1 MISFIL
7 KKEIWLPVVVLI
19 IVGGFVY
26 SFNLDNKLFW
36 DDDDWIINNNFVH
49 QISWDNIKFWLTHNT
64 LAGVGLKS
72 NYYRP
77 FLFFTFALNYEISG
91 IKPLAYHLTSNLIH
105 IFNGLLVFWLIGRVF
120 KRKLLAFL
128 VAVLFLI
135 HPLQTEA
142 VTYISGRGDLLVAMF
157 MLLSLILFHRAE
169 VKNESWLSI
178 KKILSVIFLVLGL
191 LSRETGIIFPVL
203 ALAFYV
209 LVLSPNHSAKAGATG
224 QAGERFIKSLKR
236 GLVKIWPYFAVVVT
250 YGILRLSVLNFL
262 NTLNFYLKPDIYSEN
277 LDVRIFTFLPILWEY
292 LKLLII
298 PTGLHME
305 RGGIVYTSLFQWPV
319 WPVFLGLI
327 GLLFWLRWLYKK
339 NLVHK
344 FTTSHLVTISD
355 VGVWL
360 FGLSW
365 FFFALG
371 PVSGITPINALMYEH
386 WLYLPMVGFW
396 FIISFYL
403 VKLFDFLKSNNK
415 NFFLVACLLS
425 LVFYFSFLSYQSI
438 RRNIVW
444 GKQAEFYKDI
454 LKYEPESARI
464 NNNLGNFY
472 YNQGEKEQAE
482 SYYRKAVE
490 SGDAFAQPYY
500 NLGSILQSKGDI
512 FGAMKLYEKAIE
524 INPNLYYPYQNLA
537 VIYAQQGNLN
547 KAVENV
553 EILKSLIPD
562 NPRVYYNSAL
572 IYIALNNKGQALK
585 DLQVG
590 LKYTDLDPQTGELI
604 KELIKELQK

>member
-1 MISFIL
+1 MSKFLSKIRV
-7 KKEIWLPVVVLI
+7 WLPIFCLI
-19 IVGGFVY
+19 AVGVGVY
-26 SFNLDNKLFW
+26 SFNLNNELFW
-36 DDDDWIINNNFVH
+36 DDQEWIINNVFVH
-49 QISWDNIKFWLTHNT
+49 DISWANIKFWLTHNT

-77 FLFFTFALNYEISG
+77 FLFFTFALNYMMAG
-91 IKPLAYHLTSNLIH
+91 IKPLVYHLTSNLIH
-105 IFNGLLVFWLIGRVF
+105 IFNGILVFWLISRVF

-128 VAVLFLI
+128 VAILFLI

-142 VTYISGRGDLLVAMF
+142 ITYISGRGDSLVAMF

-169 VKNESWLSI
+169 VKNEGWLGVN
-178 KKILSVIFLVLGL
+178 KILSVIFLVLGL

-209 LVLSPNHSAKAGATG
+209 SVLSPNHPAKAEATG
-224 QAGERFIKSLKR
+224 QASERFVESVKW
-236 GLVKIWPYFAVVVT
+236 GLVKTWPYFAVVIT
-250 YGILRLSVLNFL
+250 YGILRLTVLNFL
-262 NTLNFYLKPDIYSEN
+262 NTLNFYLESDIYSEN

-292 LKLLII
+292 LKLLIV
-298 PTGLHME
+298 PVGLHME

-319 WPVFLGLI
+319 WPVFLGLT
-327 GLLFWLRWLYKK
+327 GLLVWLRHLYKK
-339 NLVHK
+339 ALIFKLKAENYQ
-344 FTTSHLVTISD
+344 
-355 VGVWL
+355 VWL
-360 FGLSW
+360 LGVSW
-365 FFFALG
+365 FFIALG
-371 PVSGITPINALMYEH
+371 PVSGITPINAVMYEH

-396 FIISFYL
+396 LIVFFYL
-403 VKLFDFLKSNNK
+403 VKLFDYLKSKSLNAYSLTLTAV
-415 NFFLVACLLS
+415 LVIYL
-425 LVFYFSFLSYQSI
+425 SFLGYQSI

-454 LKYEPESARI
+454 LKYEPDSARI

-482 SYYRKAVE
+482 FYYRKAVE

-512 FGAMKLYEKAIE
+512 FGAMQLYEKAIK

-537 VIYAQQGNLN
+537 VIYAQQGNLT
-547 KAVENV
+547 KAVENI
-553 EILKSLIPD
+553 EMLKSLIPN

-572 IYIALNNKGQALK
+572 IYIALKDRGQALK
-585 DLQVG
+585 DLQTG
-590 LKYTDLDPQTGELI
+590 LKYADLDPETGELI
-604 KELIKELQK
+604 KELIKELQKRKI